1 MPATESVKRQPDY
14 PPRTWPGCGWRRVL
28 IAAAVLACLNVP
40 ESITTADDTPNATP
54 QFVLQDASGQTFQ
67 GPLNSLSTET
77 ITLAGPMAVSR
88 LASQSVQLQLVPQ
101 PEPRPLSRTAVLLA
115 NGDQLQLRP
124 ASIQDGRLSAV
135 WAAAPDRPAMEIP
148 LETIRAIVLDL
159 PRDPGAAA
167 RLLSGL
173 LDRPHTAD
181 VLLLSNGDQ
190 LRGEL
195 DSLKDDKLTL
205 GGAAGPAE
213 VPLKGVRAVALSTE
227 LISFP
232 PVTGPTALVSLHDGS
247 WVTATSLQTIGEAN
261 TGQSLQIQAAF
272 GATFTVPLS
281 SLAAVRFEGGRAVS
295 LSSLPEKEYIFTPF
309 LSREWPLVTD
319 RSVSG
324 GFLTA
329 DRRVFPR
336 GLGMHSGARA
346 TWQLDGEYSA
356 FEATIAIDDT
366 AARQASAR
374 VRVLLDGQEA
384 WASPELTAKSGLL
397 RLPRIPLQGARELTL
412 AVVYGRSGDMGDRVN
427 WIDPVLIRQN

>member
-1 MPATESVKRQPDY
+1 MLFAT
-14 PPRTWPGCGWRRVL
+14 
-28 IAAAVLACLNVP
+28 AVLACLNVP
-40 ESITTADDTPNATP
+40 ESITKADETPASAT

-67 GPLNSLSTET
+67 GPLNSLSSET
-77 ITLAGPMAVSR
+77 ITLGGPMAVSR
-88 LASQSVQLQLVPQ
+88 LASQSVQLQMAPQ

-135 WAAAPDRPAMEIP
+135 WAAAPERPAVEIP

-167 RLLSGL
+167 TLLSGL
-173 LDRPHTAD
+173 LDREHSAD

-195 DSLKDDKLTL
+195 DSLKDGKLTL

-232 PVTGPTALVSLHDGS
+232 PVTGRTALVSLDDGS

-261 TGQSLQIQAAF
+261 TGKSLQIQAAF

-281 SLAAVRFEGGRAVS
+281 SLAGVRLQGGRAVP
-295 LSSLPEKEYIFTPF
+295 LSSLPVHKYVFTPF

-319 RSVSG
+319 RAVSG
-324 GFLTA
+324 GFLA
-329 DRRVFPR
+329 AGRRVFPR

-346 TWQLDGEYSA
+346 TWQLDGAYTA
-356 FEATIAIDDT
+356 FEATVAIDDT
-366 AARQASAR
+366 APAQASAR
-374 VRVLLDGQEA
+374 VRVLIDGREA
-384 WASPELTAKSGLL
+384 WASPELTAQAGPLH
-397 RLPRIPLQGARELTL
+397 LPRIPLNGAKELTL
-412 AVVYGRSGDMGDRVN
+412 TVDYGRSGDMGDRIN